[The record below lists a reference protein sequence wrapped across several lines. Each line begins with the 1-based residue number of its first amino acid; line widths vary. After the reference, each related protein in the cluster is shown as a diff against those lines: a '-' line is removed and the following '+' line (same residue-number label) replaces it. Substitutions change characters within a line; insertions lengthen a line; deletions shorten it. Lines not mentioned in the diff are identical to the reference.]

1 MSDDA
6 YKNKNRQLGNVAE
19 KFVMDPEHLSYRQ
32 STVYWVQKYCNNGV

>member
-19 KFVMDPEHLSYRQ
+19 KFVMDSEHLPYKQ
-32 STVYWVQKYCNNGV
+32 GILYFE